1 MNFSDEMIERIK
13 QKESMVC
20 LGLDPDPNHKD
31 FPSYLFDPK
40 KSEYEIMDTFNRS
53 LIDELSEKIMMVKL
67 NLKFYEAYG
76 IAKSLRKIIQYAQS
90 KDLMVILD
98 SKGNDI
104 LSSMDKHYEGM
115 FNYYKADAI
124 TVNAYMGE
132 DVISP
137 FKDFYKNGKGLFVLV
152 KTSNK
157 SSADF
162 QDLFSI
168 KLPKYKEI
176 FAVEAKKINLGILK
190 RNYLHMADLIKKW
203 GKQFIGKNGYS
214 AIGAVVGATFPEEM
228 AAIRKNIPKSFFLIP
243 GYGAQGGSLETITP
257 GINEDGLGAI
267 INSSRG
273 IMYAWKRRFKG
284 KMKEKEYVKA
294 ASKEVD
300 VMNKEFLQFIK
311 KL

>member
-1 MNFSDEMIERIK
+1 MNFSDELIERIK

-20 LGLDPDPNHKD
+20 LGLDPDPNHED
-31 FPSYLFDPK
+31 FPSHLIDPK
-40 KSEYEIMDTFNRS
+40 KLDYETMEVFNKS
-53 LIDELSEKIMMVKL
+53 LIDELSDKIVMIKP

-76 IAKSLRKIIQYAQS
+76 VAKSLKKIIQYAQS
-90 KDLMVILD
+90 KDLLVTLD

-104 LSSMDKHYEGM
+104 LTSMDKHYEGM

-137 FKDFYKNGKGLFVLV
+137 FKDFHKNGKGLFVLV

-203 GKQFIGKNGYS
+203 GKNFIGSSGYS
-214 AIGAVVGATFPEEM
+214 SIGAVVGATFPEEM
-228 AAIRKNIPKSFFLIP
+228 AAIRKNLPNVFFLIP

-273 IMYAWKRRFKG
+273 IMYAWNKRFKG
-284 KMKEKEYVKA
+284 KMKEKEYLKA

-300 VMNKEFLQFIK
+300 VMNKEFLKFIK
-311 KL
+311 R